1 MKKFNK
7 EKFIKK
13 VNKIYQLED
22 ELKNLRSNL
31 QDMHNE
37 IDVESKILANNQ
49 TKYNELI
56 DTPIKEIKNYS
67 DFQFE
72 ELEELMDTLKSSPKK
87 IEKLKNKKAKVFRK
101 YQAIQNKI
109 HKLRNSR

>member
-22 ELKNLRSNL
+22 ELKNLESNL
-31 QDMHNE
+31 HDMYKE
-37 IDVESKILANNQ
+37 IDAESKVLANNK

-56 DTPIKEIKNYS
+56 NIS
-67 DFQFE
+67 
-72 ELEELMDTLKSSPKK
+72 
-87 IEKLKNKKAKVFRK
+87 IEKVKDYSQSELDEMIESLKYSPERIKKLENKRSKVFRK

-109 HKLRNSR
+109 YKLRNSR